1 MPDSILREE
10 GSTRARSRN
19 PLEALCAASFAPP
32 DILVSDVALK
42 LIAGIHLATRIR
54 EDFPACHVL
63 LFSKGVETNSLLA
76 RDSSAGNEI
85 SLVPAPVHLL
95 ALMERIQSLIQ
106 DVHSPADAALDSHRF
121 HLLIETTVRVIR
133 V

>member
-42 LIAGIHLATRIR
+42 LIRVFIWPPGSEKTSPLATCCCS
-54 EDFPACHVL
+54 PKVSKPTACL
-63 LFSKGVETNSLLA
+63 QGTPQQEMRFRLSLLPFIC
-76 RDSSAGNEI
+76 SLSWNEFR
-85 SLVPAPVHLL
+85 A
-95 ALMERIQSLIQ
+95 
-106 DVHSPADAALDSHRF
+106 
-121 HLLIETTVRVIR
+121 
-133 V
+133 